1 MLNKHGIP
9 ICNVRNKR
17 KKLDEKLNT
26 RTFTTTVEGVE
37 VTAVIPDFS
46 PIQELLIKNGWKEID
61 N

>member
-9 ICNVRNKR
+9 ICNIGNKR
-17 KKLDEKLNT
+17 KKPKEKLNT
-26 RTFTTTVEGVE
+26 RTFLTTVEGVE